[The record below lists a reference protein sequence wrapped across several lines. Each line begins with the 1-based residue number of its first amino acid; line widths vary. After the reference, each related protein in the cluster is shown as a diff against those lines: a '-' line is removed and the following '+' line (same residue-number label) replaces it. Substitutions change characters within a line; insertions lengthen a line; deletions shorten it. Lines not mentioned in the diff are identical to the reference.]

1 MKEIVTV
8 GVDIAKNVFQVHGVD
23 AQGVVVVRRK
33 LRRSKVSGFFESL
46 PPCLIGIE
54 ACATAHHW
62 ARHLMALGH
71 EVKLMPAAYVK
82 PYVKRQKNDA
92 ADAEG
97 ICEAVQRPT
106 MRFVP
111 VKSKEQQ
118 GVLMLH
124 RARELLVRQRTMLI
138 NALRAHLAELGIAT
152 RLGPMG
158 VKDAVAVIEGIDQ
171 HLIPEIVQHALSPLC
186 DQLRHVHTKIEEMDR
201 QILEW
206 HRSSALSQRL
216 ATIPGIGPVTASAI
230 AATITDVSSFRSGR
244 QLAAWIGLV
253 PRQSSSGGKERLG
266 RITRQ
271 GDPYIRRLLVIG
283 ATAVLRFSRKS
294 NAASTQWARQLLERK
309 PGKVAAVAL
318 ANKMA
323 RIAWALMTKDTS
335 FRSAMS

>member
-1 MKEIVTV
+1 
-8 GVDIAKNVFQVHGVD
+8 
-23 AQGVVVVRRK
+23 
-33 LRRSKVSGFFESL
+33 
-46 PPCLIGIE
+46 
-54 ACATAHHW
+54 
-62 ARHLMALGH
+62 
-71 EVKLMPAAYVK
+71 
-82 PYVKRQKNDA
+82 
-92 ADAEG
+92 
-97 ICEAVQRPT
+97 
-106 MRFVP
+106 MRFVS
-111 VKSKEQQ
+111 VKSEEQQ

-158 VKDAVAVIEGIDQ
+158 VKDAVALIEHADH
-171 HLIPEIVQHALSPLC
+171 HLIPEIVRRALSPLC

-206 HRSSALSQRL
+206 HRSSAISQRL
-216 ATIPGIGPVTASAI
+216 ATIPGIGSVTASAI
-230 AATITDVSSFRSGR
+230 AATITDVSSFHSGR

-253 PRQSSSGGKERLG
+253 PRHSSSGGKERLG

-294 NAASTQWARQLLERK
+294 KAASTQWATELLERK

-318 ANKMA
+318 AHHDLIRSKRFGRNQHDELFGGICE
-323 RIAWALMTKDTS
+323 RQCQ
-335 FRSAMS
+335 FRSRPSTFLQTDEHFHHRDFDFSSAARNGLQFDIFLITCRGHLSLRSAI